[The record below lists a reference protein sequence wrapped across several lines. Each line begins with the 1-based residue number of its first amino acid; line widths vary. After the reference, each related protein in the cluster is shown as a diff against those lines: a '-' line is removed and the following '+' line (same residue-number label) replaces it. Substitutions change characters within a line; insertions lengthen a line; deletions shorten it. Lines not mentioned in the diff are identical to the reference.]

1 MSFAMSYF
9 PKKSN
14 RSMQVAI
21 IFAVLLCLWMFSGL
35 FVKRDFEAENAAV
48 PPKKQ
53 QNVTEAVKYEVAEFK
68 AQNKRRTSE
77 VQGETKAVRDV
88 SLVAEING
96 KVVGLLAQEGQA
108 VKAGQPLVQLDL
120 QDRKERLESLQAV
133 VEQQKLQYQ
142 VAQGLSKRGF
152 ESKVSLLR
160 AKAELAQAQA
170 SLKQIKLQLDFAT
183 IKAPFDGFLE
193 KINVKEGDFLDIGKM
208 TAQGAVA
215 RVVDINPI
223 LVQGAIAQ
231 DDRLFVAEDQ
241 IVEIALQ
248 NGAKYQ
254 GKIHYLAHSADKST
268 RAFPI
273 EISVKNANYEIL
285 SGLSASIYIPLNEVK
300 AHFIPSSSLSLR
312 DDGAVQVKEISD
324 DGKVEVHS
332 VKIIGEE
339 DNGIWVEGLP
349 QIVRIITKG
358 QAYASAGEVIAENKI
373 RQTQ

>member
-1 MSFAMSYF
+1 MSYF

-35 FVKRDFEAENAAV
+35 FVKRDFEAENAAA

-53 QNVTEAVKYEVAEFK
+53 QNVTEAVKYEVAEFT
-68 AQNKRRTSE
+68 AQNKRRISE

-88 SLVAEING
+88 SLVAETNG
-96 KVVGLLAQEGQA
+96 KVVEVLAQEGQA

-120 QDRKERLESLQAV
+120 QDRRERLESLQAV

-183 IKAPFDGFLE
+183 IKAPFNGFLE

-208 TAQGAVA
+208 TEQGAVA

-231 DDRLFVAEDQ
+231 DDRLYVAEDQ
-241 IVEIALQ
+241 MVEIALQ

-273 EISVKNANYEIL
+273 EVSVQNPNYEIL

-312 DDGAVQVKEISD
+312 DDGAVQVKAISD

-339 DNGIWVEGLP
+339 DKGIWVEGLP
-349 QIVRIITKG
+349 QMVRIITKG
-358 QAYASAGEVIAENKI
+358 QAYASAGEVIAENRIK
-373 RQTQ
+373 QTQ

>member
-1 MSFAMSYF
+1 MSFTMSYF

-14 RSMQVAI
+14 RSIQVAI

-35 FVKRDFEAENAAV
+35 LVKRDFEGETLST
-48 PPKKQ
+48 PSQ
-53 QNVTEAVKYEVAEFK
+53 QQTLSPDLKYEVAEFK

-96 KVVGLLAQEGQA
+96 KVVEVLAQEGQA
-108 VKAGQPLVQLDL
+108 VKAGQPLLQLDL

-193 KINVKEGDFLDIGKM
+193 KINVKEGDFLDIGQM

-241 IVEIALQ
+241 SVEIALQ

-273 EISVKNANYEIL
+273 EISVENANYEIL

-312 DDGAVQVKEISD
+312 DDGAVQVKAISD

-339 DNGIWVEGLP
+339 DKGIWVEGLP

>member
-1 MSFAMSYF
+1 MSYL

-14 RSMQVAI
+14 RSIQVAI
-21 IFAVLLCLWMFSGL
+21 VLGVLLTLWMFSGL
-35 FVKRDFEAENAAV
+35 FVKRDFETENAVA
-48 PPKKQ
+48 PKKQ
-53 QNVTEAVKYEVAEFK
+53 QNLTAGLKYEVAKFE

-88 SLVAEING
+88 SLVAETNG
-96 KVVGLLAQEGQA
+96 KVVEVLAQEGQA

-120 QDRKERLESLQAV
+120 QDRKERLQSLQAV
-133 VEQQKLQYQ
+133 VEQQKLQYE
-142 VAQGLSKRGF
+142 VAQGLNKRGF
-152 ESKVSLLR
+152 ESRVSLLR

-241 IVEIALQ
+241 MVEIALQ

-273 EISVKNANYEIL
+273 EISVENANYEIL

-300 AHFIPSSSLSLR
+300 AHFIPSSALSLR
-312 DDGAVQVKEISD
+312 DDGAVQVKAIGD

-339 DNGIWVEGLP
+339 DKGIWVEGLP
-349 QIVRIITKG
+349 QMVRIITKG
-358 QAYASAGEVIAENKI
+358 QAYASAGEVISEDKI
-373 RQTQ
+373 KQNQ